1 MLSIVVNTGRLFW
14 IVNYFILVLL
24 IITIFKCFEKKTS
37 LKIIVLLFVL
47 QLADSSIA
55 VNSRIGLI
63 KPFNVGPTLND
74 KMWETLLEKR
84 KIIKTT
90 YPVSWSHLFTSFSYL
105 MEKNKIEKTNLVVLA
120 RNNRKAMSETR
131 YQLYDNLRKKKL
143 DPNTLYVVDNLG
155 HLRHLK
161 HLYKDQDVGFFFRD
175 NIWSMAFNEKN
186 LMEAGDI
193 KEFDSIKLK
202 ALEIDKEISLS
213 FKEKDNYY
221 GFGWSHNAGKSG
233 IWSEGPMSTL
243 MFKIDKNYGN
253 IKLEISC
260 LPYLTKKNKS
270 LEFDI
275 YVNNS
280 LNKSVK
286 LTNKDSEKNFIILIK
301 ENHIKNNEI
310 IVAFN
315 FKNPISPYE
324 VLESP
329 DSRKLGIL
337 LKNIKISPV

>member
-1 MLSIVVNTGRLFW
+1 
-14 IVNYFILVLL
+14 
-24 IITIFKCFEKKTS
+24 
-37 LKIIVLLFVL
+37 
-47 QLADSSIA
+47 
-55 VNSRIGLI
+55 
-63 KPFNVGPTLND
+63 
-74 KMWETLLEKR
+74 
-84 KIIKTT
+84 
-90 YPVSWSHLFTSFSYL
+90 
-105 MEKNKIEKTNLVVLA
+105 
-120 RNNRKAMSETR
+120 MSETR

-233 IWSEGPMSTL
+233 IWSEGPISTL
-243 MFKIDKNYGN
+243 LFKTAKKYDG
-253 IKLEISC
+253 IKLEVFCSPYISS
-260 LPYLTKKNKS
+260 KNES
-270 LEFDI
+270 MEFDI
-275 YVNNS
+275 YVNDIF
-280 LNKSVK
+280 NKKVK
-286 LTNKDSEKNFIILIK
+286 FQTSKKDKKIDIFIKGNLIK
-301 ENHIKNNEI
+301 DENQKIDFH
-310 IVAFN
+310 
-315 FKNPISPYE
+315 FKNLVSPYE
-324 VLESP
+324 TYESP

-337 LKNIKISPV
+337 LKKIRISEI

>member
-1 MLSIVVNTGRLFW
+1 
-14 IVNYFILVLL
+14 
-24 IITIFKCFEKKTS
+24 
-37 LKIIVLLFVL
+37 
-47 QLADSSIA
+47 
-55 VNSRIGLI
+55 
-63 KPFNVGPTLND
+63 
-74 KMWETLLEKR
+74 
-84 KIIKTT
+84 
-90 YPVSWSHLFTSFSYL
+90 
-105 MEKNKIEKTNLVVLA
+105 
-120 RNNRKAMSETR
+120 
-131 YQLYDNLRKKKL
+131 
-143 DPNTLYVVDNLG
+143 
-155 HLRHLK
+155 
-161 HLYKDQDVGFFFRD
+161 
-175 NIWSMAFNEKN
+175 MAFNEKN

-202 ALEIDKEISLS
+202 VLEIDKEISLS

-221 GFGWSHNAGKSG
+221 GFGWSHNVGKSG

-286 LTNKDSEKNFIILIK
+286 LTNKDSEENFIILIK

>member
-1 MLSIVVNTGRLFW
+1 
-14 IVNYFILVLL
+14 
-24 IITIFKCFEKKTS
+24 
-37 LKIIVLLFVL
+37 
-47 QLADSSIA
+47 
-55 VNSRIGLI
+55 
-63 KPFNVGPTLND
+63 
-74 KMWETLLEKR
+74 
-84 KIIKTT
+84 
-90 YPVSWSHLFTSFSYL
+90 

-286 LTNKDSEKNFIILIK
+286 FTNKDSEEGYGSI
-301 ENHIKNNEI
+301 NHDASFDEG
-310 IVAFN
+310 VRLATT
-315 FKNPISPYE
+315 
-324 VLESP
+324 
-329 DSRKLGIL
+329 G
-337 LKNIKISPV
+337 